1 MATFHLG
8 SDELENSNKL
18 TYPDNEKEELQQ
30 KQNQLLESS

>member
-18 TYPDNEKEELQQ
+18 TYPDNEKEELQK